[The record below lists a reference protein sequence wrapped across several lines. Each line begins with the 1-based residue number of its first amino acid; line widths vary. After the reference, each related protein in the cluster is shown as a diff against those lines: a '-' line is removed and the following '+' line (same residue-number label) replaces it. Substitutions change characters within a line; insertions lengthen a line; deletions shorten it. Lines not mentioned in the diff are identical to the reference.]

1 MNEIT
6 PILVVTIPALVASVT
21 TMCLALL
28 SRKDPSKVEEKVKGL
43 LVPAQAALF
52 DLSEEVFRARQDHTV
67 LAGKLD
73 TVQVQMT
80 EIRADIAALSEQNQ
94 GTKVPSSRTTK
105 GQSK

>member
-1 MNEIT
+1 MNDYT

-28 SRKDPSKVEEKVKGL
+28 GRKDPSKVEEKVKGL
-43 LVPAQAALF
+43 LQPTQAAVF

-73 TVQVQMT
+73 TVQVQIT
-80 EIRADIAALSEQNQ
+80 EVRADVAALSEQQQ
-94 GTKVPSSRTTK
+94 GTKVPSSRTIK

>member
-1 MNEIT
+1 MNDIT

-21 TMCLALL
+21 AVWLAWGQ
-28 SRKDPSKVEEKVKGL
+28 RKDPAHIEQRVKGL
-43 LVPAQAALF
+43 LVPSQAALF

-73 TVQVQMT
+73 TVQVQIT
-80 EIRADIAALSEQNQ
+80 EVRADVAALSEHIQ
-94 GTKVPSSRTTK
+94 GTKLPVSRTTK